1 MGFLAENAIDMAHI
15 TSMAYFQT
23 QKARLVAKI
32 AQDEKYY
39 SAGKV
44 ILKRIKAKEQLQLAK
59 HNLPIDSILG

>member
-1 MGFLAENAIDMAHI
+1 MTHILSHMAHI
-15 TSMAYFQT
+15 TLMAYFQT
-23 QKARLVAKI
+23 RKARLVAKI

>member
-1 MGFLAENAIDMAHI
+1 MAH
-15 TSMAYFQT
+15 FQA